1 MKQKRRTFDPSRL
14 FGYKNSN
21 CVEWKGPGS
30 TVLFGLPITQSEN
43 EAILATLMGT
53 FEARSGVYVQEDKLH
68 LGYSQ
73 SLTGGAL
80 VIPPL
85 ILDYKEKVNNPNFKN
100 SRISKE
106 IILAPYAAGSIR
118 IDYTAGYVELSAVG
132 RQKNGSLKDIFNF
145 PINVNGVTRNWI
157 HLGGIRY
164 FDVGSHGFSTIVWD
178 EEIEW
183 VDPRPVLSYLSD
195 INFYKQLVERPLDK
209 GLATAALAEAN
220 RGQMDILT
228 TLAEIPETLKG
239 VLEGFT
245 VVAAACKKH
254 KAGEL
259 SITRSYEKRKKY
271 LNRKLQEDLSKIDES
286 RRGSDKY
293 KQKILDRH
301 ARRVKETHQRALN
314 GALEEFNSA
323 LASIWMSFR
332 YSISPNIYAI
342 EDAMNLIANLY
353 NEYSTVREN
362 EKLEEGFPTP
372 PGWSTIELL
381 FTDRC
386 FIKTRFDIAG
396 DIPTRLLR
404 HGSANVIAT
413 LFELGKRSFVL
424 DWFLNIGD
432 LISACFGL
440 NVGLERKSSSSSKV
454 AFSHRS
460 TDPVSHASFRISGEC
475 YDRNIITISEH
486 IGLSWNP
493 MMNFFRSL
501 DSLAMLWPSI
511 KNLLRKS
518 K

>member
-1 MKQKRRTFDPSRL
+1 MEQIRRRFDPSSL
-14 FGYKNSN
+14 FGYKGLN
-21 CVEWKGPGS
+21 CVQWKGPGDNPTYGS
-30 TVLFGLPITQSEN
+30 SITSSES
-43 EAILATLMGT
+43 EIILATLRGT
-53 FEARSGVYVQEDKLH
+53 FEARSGVYLTKDQLY

-73 SLTGGAL
+73 SLTGEAM
-80 VIPPL
+80 VIPPS
-85 ILDYKEKVNNPNFKN
+85 ILEYKERVNNPNFKN
-100 SRISKE
+100 SKKSKE
-106 IILAPYAAGSIR
+106 IVVAPFAAGSIR
-118 IDYTAGYVELSAVG
+118 IEYQPGYKVIS
-132 RQKNGSLKDIFNF
+132 QKRYQINGALRDIFNF
-145 PINVNGVTRNWI
+145 PVKIDGKLRNLI
-157 HLGGIRY
+157 HLGGSRY
-164 FDVGSHGFSTIVWD
+164 FDVGSYGFSAYYY
-178 EEIEW
+178 EERISW
-183 VDPRPVLSYLSD
+183 VDPRPSLSHLTNV
-195 INFYKQLVERPLDK
+195 NFYKQLLERPIDK
-209 GLATAALAEAN
+209 GLATLALAEAN

-239 VLEGFT
+239 VLDGFKT
-245 VVAAACKKH
+245 VATACKKH

-259 SITRSYEKRKKY
+259 SITRAYEKRKKY

-286 RRGSDKY
+286 RRGADKY
-293 KQKILDRH
+293 KQKLLNRH
-301 ARRVKETHQRALN
+301 ALRVKKTHRQALN

-353 NEYSTVREN
+353 NEYITVREN
-362 EKLEEGFPTP
+362 EKVYNDFPVP
-372 PGWSTIELL
+372 EDWSKIELL
-381 FTDRC
+381 FVDRC

-454 AFSHRS
+454 VFSHRS
-460 TDPVSHASFRISGEC
+460 TDPISHASFRITGEC
-475 YDRNIITISEH
+475 YDRNIIEINNH

-493 MMNFFRSL
+493 MINFFRSL
-501 DSLAMLWPSI
+501 DALAMLWPSI
-511 KNLLRKS
+511 QNLLRKS